1 MVLADIVLLARQL
14 GGSNVLRLSKLAYW
28 VIATTGEQSA
38 VDRHLIAHVLMH
50 RDAPDLKA
58 PCGRRRII
66 AALTQPPGEALL
78 ECHGARL
85 A

>member
-1 MVLADIVLLARQL
+1 MLL
-14 GGSNVLRLSKLAYW
+14 
-28 VIATTGEQSA
+28 
-38 VDRHLIAHVLMH
+38 DRHLIAHVLMH
-50 RDAPDLKA
+50 RDAPDLK
-58 PCGRRRII
+58 PPRRRHRII